1 MIYGYMSGEHVTLT
15 TTSTHWCVF
24 IMPISNNT
32 AQNHQGF
39 LVHSVTHSLK
49 PESESYVKST
59 PSLADY
65 RDAAVDSFADSDD
78 AASESGAGV
87 SSGETEL
94 VTAFAEIV
102 DVRVNNHRP
111 PDDGQGTCQGQR
123 QEIFTVPKTS

>member
-1 MIYGYMSGEHVTLT
+1 MIYGWMSGEHVTL

-32 AQNHQGF
+32 AQNHRGF

-49 PESESYVKST
+49 PESESYIKST
-59 PSLADY
+59 ASLADC
-65 RDAAVDSFADSDD
+65 RDAVDSFADAND

-87 SSGETEL
+87 SGGETEL

-111 PDDGQGTCQGQR
+111 PDDGQGTG
-123 QEIFTVPKTS
+123 E